1 LLNYNELPP
10 SFAPDSVKWPV
21 LNDFLLKYPQLLKEL
36 TLAVEFNNNLIVLNA
51 PVVSNVSLSSNIY
64 LNKNSDLGTQNSN
77 SELLNI
83 QLFLKAFTKLIDNV
97 NLLIDYKLRILTNE
111 ELSNYE
117 GCVFEII
124 NTVVTN
130 SDFCIKL

>member
-1 LLNYNELPP
+1 MLNYNELPP

-117 GCVFEII
+117 GRVFEII